1 MECGHYSLCIILK
14 WEQWFTIYI
23 FCKYWFAKFFY
34 EQAFF
39 EYHTWNGTNSTTI
52 IYRSFWGLNKG
63 RVETFEPLARGLS
76 VNSIVDPLSLS
87 FYWVTESLLNCTW
100 GQLNNEGGG
109 ELNEI
114 KRSRDKTEIGKETR
128 GRSKRTSS
136 QKWQFLDP
144 LRPCHH

>member
-1 MECGHYSLCIILK
+1 MRALFIMHYSEMGTMIYYIHILQVLVCKVFLWTGIFWISYIK
-14 WEQWFTIYI
+14 WY
-23 FCKYWFAKFFY
+23 KFY
-34 EQAFF
+34 
-39 EYHTWNGTNSTTI
+39 NN
-52 IYRSFWGLNKG
+52 N
-63 RVETFEPLARGLS
+63 LS
-76 VNSIVDPLSLS
+76 VVLGTKQGARWNFWTPSTRIERQFNCWPSLSLS